1 METRN
6 IQGIA
11 KQCLQSL
18 CHLKILLEEISSSGL
33 PNAEQERERK
43 GEIREGG
50 GFLGQTQ
57 LVPITVHPPSCTL
70 FI

>member
-43 GEIREGG
+43 GEIGG
-50 GFLGQTQ
+50 RGSWGK
-57 LVPITVHPPSCTL
+57 HSL
-70 FI
+70 FQ

>member
-50 GFLGQTQ
+50 FLGQTQ